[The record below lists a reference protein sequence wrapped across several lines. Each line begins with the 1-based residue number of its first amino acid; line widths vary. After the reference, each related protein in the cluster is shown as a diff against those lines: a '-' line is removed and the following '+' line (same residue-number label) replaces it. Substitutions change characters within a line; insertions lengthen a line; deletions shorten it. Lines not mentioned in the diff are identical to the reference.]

1 MRHPDI
7 AEIVRRDRRYAYE
20 AYEFIFDALA
30 HTQRRVGRIPR
41 EGESV
46 GEEHHVTGREI
57 VEGAVD
63 LARREFGLLAR
74 TVFKQW
80 GVLRSDDLGEI
91 VFNLIEANLLSKT
104 ERDSRAD
111 FEGLGDMEQ
120 ALSEGY
126 TISLTDGLNP
136 RRGNR

>member
-30 HTQRRVGRIPR
+30 HTQKRAGRLPQ
-41 EGESV
+41 EGQKL
-46 GEEHHVTGREI
+46 GEEHHVTGQEI
-57 VEGAVD
+57 VNGAID

-74 TVFKQW
+74 TVFRQW
-80 GVLRSDDLGEI
+80 GITRSDDLGEI

-104 ERDSRAD
+104 ERDRRSD
-111 FEGLGDMEQ
+111 FEGICDLEQ
-120 ALSEGY
+120 ALTEGF
-126 TISLTDGLNP
+126 TITLGDHTNP